1 MSELV
6 FGSGIA
12 FVRAAEQA
20 RGGTEATLEP
30 VLGAAQLIGT
40 PPEGAED
47 ADWSFQ
53 TRAMSHGAASMRLGI
68 DLWRAVVF
76 PVRKVTKTFPG
87 TMLVGRAS
95 SGDVLIDH
103 PSISKLHARIRR
115 APDGTY
121 TLQDAGSRN
130 GTAIDGKP
138 VGAQEVP
145 LVPGASVRLGDWTLR
160 FERLPETLALLK
172 SS

>member
-12 FVRAAEQA
+12 FTDAARQA
-20 RGGTEATLEP
+20 RGGTESTLEP

-47 ADWSFQ
+47 EDWSFQ
-53 TRAMSHGAASMRLGI
+53 TRAMTHGAASMRLGI

-87 TMLVGRAS
+87 TILVGRAS
-95 SGDVLIDH
+95 SSDVLVDH

-130 GTAIDGKP
+130 GTAIGGKP
-138 VGAQEVP
+138 VGSTEVALP
-145 LVPGASVRLGDWTLR
+145 PGATVRLGDWTLR
-160 FERLPETLALLK
+160 FERLAETLVLLR